1 MKGLSEKQKEIL
13 DFVSRFIAEHGMPPT
28 VQEIAGHLEITG
40 PTTFAHLKAL
50 QRKGYLAR
58 SSKARD
64 ITLLK
69 GVAGEMAP
77 AEMGAGA
84 SSASATVPVRVIGR
98 VSAGAPLLAEEHV
111 EATLQFD
118 PSLLPLTARR
128 QTLFGL
134 RVNGDS
140 MQDLGIYDGDIVIA
154 RQADS
159 AKNHDIVVAMVD
171 GDTTVKTFL
180 VDGDMVELRPANR
193 EYAPMKFPRRRVQI
207 QGVVVALQRVM

>member
-1 MKGLSEKQKEIL
+1 MKGLSDKQSEIL
-13 DFVSRFIAEHGMPPT
+13 EYVSRFIAEHGMPPT
-28 VQEIAGHLEITG
+28 VQEIAAHLEITG

-50 QRKGYLAR
+50 QRKGYISR

-69 GVAGEMAP
+69 SGEPIAFAAAAAEGP
-77 AEMGAGA
+77 AN
-84 SSASATVPVRVIGR
+84 STTVPVPIIGR

-118 PSLLPLTARR
+118 PSSLPLTARR

-171 GDTTVKTFL
+171 GDTTVKTFH
-180 VDGDMVELRPANR
+180 VDGDTVELRPANR
-193 EYAPMKFPRRRVQI
+193 EYAPMQFPRRRVQI